1 MSENIIHTESHSIQ
15 RQVVAGQDDDI
26 LNRRRRASGTEIS
39 LSVSVTLVFVFGKQY
54 SGGWQKLDPIIGN
67 IGSLPVQ
74 SNIFINVR
82 V

>member
-1 MSENIIHTESHSIQ
+1 
-15 RQVVAGQDDDI
+15 
-26 LNRRRRASGTEIS
+26 L
-39 LSVSVTLVFVFGKQY
+39 
-54 SGGWQKLDPIIGN
+54 QKLDPIIGN